1 MVRINNP
8 TDYTIVGAEMR
19 ITSNYGDMEMN
30 QWDRTMRLLLKR
42 IEELEKRVEKLES
55 LPTEDNPYKRE
66 PEFPKYDGDG
76 KPLDI
81 HGNEWNP
88 RSTYDGSENH

>member
-8 TDYTIVGAEMR
+8 TDYIVMGAEVR
-19 ITSNYGDMEMN
+19 ITSNYGDIEMN

-42 IEELEKRVEKLES
+42 IEELEKRVERLEK
-55 LPTEDNPYKRE
+55 PQRE

-81 HGNEWNP
+81 HGNTWDPKVMNE
-88 RSTYDGSENH
+88 GENH

>member
-1 MVRINNP
+1 
-8 TDYTIVGAEMR
+8 MR
-19 ITSNYGDMEMN
+19 ITSNYGDIEMN

-42 IEELEKRVEKLES
+42 IEELESKLEGVSKRVERLE
-55 LPTEDNPYKRE
+55 YRRE

-81 HGNEWNP
+81 HGNTWDTK
-88 RSTYDGSENH
+88 STYDGSENH